1 MMVDEPQYLPR
12 VAGEVGR
19 KFRRDHQVDTAMAHA
34 RHVEMTPRL
43 GAREDLLARI
53 VAKGH
58 RHDLRLVT
66 ARVERGG
73 QLAHEDLGAAVH
85 ERHLRLKDQD
95 AEASHY
101 VACRKLMMS
110 PSWTMY
116 SLPSRRSSP
125 WSRQA
130 AIVPRA
136 MNAS

>member
-1 MMVDEPQYLPR
+1 MPS
-12 VAGEVGR
+12 
-19 KFRRDHQVDTAMAHA
+19 QVDTAMAHA

-85 ERHLRLKDQD
+85 ERHLCLQDQN
-95 AEASHY
+95 AERCHSGREAEVDDIAVLDDVFLAFEAHLS
-101 VACRKLMMS
+101 VIAA
-110 PSWTMY
+110 
-116 SLPSRRSSP
+116 RRH
-125 WSRQA
+125 RA
-130 AIVPRA
+130 A
-136 MNAS
+136 